1 MNSFKFLSVWI
12 MRFIEQLDQ
21 FKFRLHVN
29 VKANSKRQDIINGEQ
44 FLIVH
49 VRAKPIK
56 NKANNELVF
65 LLKKRL
71 KVASNQIEIISG
83 RKSKNKVVQI
93 TFQEEEGSQLLT
105 RRLFN
110 Q

>member
-1 MNSFKFLSVWI
+1 
-12 MRFIEQLDQ
+12 MRFIEQLDKYK
-21 FKFRLHVN
+21 FKLRIN
-29 VKANSKRQDIINGEQ
+29 VKANSKRQEIINSEE

-56 NKANNELVF
+56 NKANNELIF
-65 LLKKRL
+65 LLKDRL
-71 KVASNQIEIISG
+71 KIASNQIEIISG

-93 TFQEEEGSQLLT
+93 TFQEEEGNQLLID
-105 RRLFN
+105 RLFN

>member
-1 MNSFKFLSVWI
+1 
-12 MRFIEQLDQ
+12 MRFIEQLDKHI
-21 FKFRLHVN
+21 FKLHIN
-29 VKANSKRQDIINGEQ
+29 VKVNSKRQEIINSEE

-56 NKANNELVF
+56 NKANNELIF
-65 LLKKRL
+65 LLKDRL
-71 KVASNQIEIISG
+71 KIASNQIEIISG

-93 TFQEEEGSQLLT
+93 TFQEEEGNQLLID
-105 RRLFN
+105 RLFN